1 MLETTKSQP
10 NIFTHASNKMLRRAI
25 MFQKMIKRIS
35 KRKEAGV
42 SPFIKTVKIYRS
54 ETQVTDVKMILYTGC
69 EAYNLIAYQVVD
81 NMQKVEEI
89 NGSAEPICIC
99 LNGET
104 LVSMGTI
111 NLRWKGRGFRKIFE
125 TTFHVIGG
133 DNMSWQVILGAETIK
148 RECILKFMGFGG
160 RNILPK
166 KSKDERARADQR
178 RREHDE
184 EVARN
189 AAEVAA
195 NETAKESSASWSN
208 WEWDEIRQSYYR
220 ARLIGNAWEYQYSTN
235 PT

>member
-1 MLETTKSQP
+1 
-10 NIFTHASNKMLRRAI
+10 

-35 KRKEAGV
+35 KRKDAGG

-54 ETQVTDVKMILYTGC
+54 EAQVIDVKMILDTGC
-69 EAYNLIAYQVVD
+69 EAYNLITYQVVD
-81 NMQKVEEI
+81 NMHKAEEI
-89 NGSAEPICIC
+89 NGSAELICIC

-104 LVSMGTI
+104 LASMGTI

-160 RNILPK
+160 RTILPK
-166 KSKDERARADQR
+166 KTKDERAREDQR

-195 NETAKESSASWSN
+195 NENAKGSSASWSN
-208 WEWDEIRQSYYR
+208 WEWDESRQSYYR